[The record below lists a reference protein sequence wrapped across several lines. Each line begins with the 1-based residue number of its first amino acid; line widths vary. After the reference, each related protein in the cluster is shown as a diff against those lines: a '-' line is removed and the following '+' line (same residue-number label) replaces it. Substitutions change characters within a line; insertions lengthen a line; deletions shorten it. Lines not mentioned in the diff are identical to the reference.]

1 MARRRVHLRSDM
13 RPDFRPSDEDRRY
26 ALRWAFGSREEMHEM
41 FRELEAKMVEDM
53 RTICEQAKR
62 ARDAEWPLP
71 PEDESQSDERAAM
84 STSSPQGAQVMKA
97 ATPEVLKTGEA
108 HVDKPSR

>member
-1 MARRRVHLRSDM
+1 MN
-13 RPDFRPSDEDRRY
+13 
-26 ALRWAFGSREEMHEM
+26 EM

-53 RTICEQAKR
+53 HRIAEEAKR
-62 ARDAEWPLP
+62 KRDAEWPLP

-97 ATPEVLKTGEA
+97 ATPEVLKAGEA
-108 HVDKPSR
+108 HVDKASR